1 MLIVII
7 SLPTKQGIVR
17 FIYHSLKGINMS
29 NQPTLALPIQSIEN
43 GSPRAK
49 EVLDKA
55 LKQVGFIPNMYGYMV
70 NSPALLDTYLFG
82 YNQFRTESDFTPIE
96 QEVLFLTISRENA
109 CHYCVAA
116 HSVIADVYSKVPV
129 EVTDAIRNGTEIS
142 DLKLKALSDFT
153 KALLNTRGRPCKTE
167 VAAFIAAGYTEVH
180 VLSVLLAISVK
191 VLSNYA
197 NHLFETPLDDM
208 FKAREWH
215 AVSGSSK
222 ECTV

>member
-1 MLIVII
+1 
-7 SLPTKQGIVR
+7 
-17 FIYHSLKGINMS
+17 MS
-29 NQPTLALPIQSIEN
+29 NQSTLTLPMQSIEN
-43 GSPRAK
+43 STPRAK

-82 YNQFRTESDFTPIE
+82 YNQFRTESGFTPVE
-96 QEVLFLTISRENA
+96 QEVVFLTISRENG
-109 CHYCVAA
+109 CHYCVSA
-116 HSVIADVYSKVPV
+116 HSVIADAFSKVPTK
-129 EVTDAIRNGTEIS
+129 VTDAIRNGTEIP
-142 DLKLKALSDFT
+142 DVKLKALNSFT
-153 KALLNTRGRPCKTE
+153 KELLNTHGLPCKTQ
-167 VAAFIAAGYTEVH
+167 VAAFITAGYSEAH

-215 AVSGSSK
+215 AETSCSK
-222 ECTV
+222 ECATKN